1 MAFIFETFSTNM
13 KANFDTMEKYGEG
26 RYKRERRLALFQ
38 IRSVQKI
45 IIWNLKSLSAGPI
58 VLETNSLQQNTLSN
72 KKASSSQNS
81 NPFNEK
87 NVIIGT

>member
-58 VLETNSLQQNTLSN
+58 IMETPYLQQSILSQ
-72 KKASSSQNS
+72 KPASYSQH
-81 NPFNEK
+81 FN
-87 NVIIGT
+87 